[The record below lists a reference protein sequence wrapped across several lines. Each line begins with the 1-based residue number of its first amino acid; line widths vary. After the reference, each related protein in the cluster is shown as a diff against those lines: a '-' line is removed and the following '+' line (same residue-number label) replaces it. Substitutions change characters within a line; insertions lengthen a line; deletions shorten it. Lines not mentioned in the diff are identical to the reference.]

1 MQGREGTVHGR
12 RRVFGAQ
19 LHPSRLAPIPVC
31 FLFILARQ
39 LGAIADEPI
48 WVLIGVVLV
57 GGLASFIVETA
68 IPDRM
73 TLRIAIE
80 VGSVALVIYTIGW
93 GALLAIGFVFNIA
106 NHLNDDGSR
115 AGRPGILFSALAIV
129 LGECAVALGIAKS
142 LVPQPQSYGLAV
154 LEGAGVCLVIWMLTY
169 SQRQKETVAAD
180 LGRSEERLRA
190 LVEHA
195 SDAIMVLQPTGEVA
209 YTSPAMLRML
219 GYERLE
225 FFGSDLLAEHELD
238 RANRFLAG
246 LISSPG
252 KPAWIEL
259 PLRHV
264 DGTYR
269 WFEVGVTNRLDDPAV
284 EGLVCNLRDVS
295 DRRAAQEQ
303 LQFQA
308 YHDALT
314 RLPNRWQF
322 LERLEQALFDASTN
336 GRHVAVMFLDV
347 DRFKLVNDTLGHD
360 IGDRLLVAVA
370 ERLGSCVR
378 PADIVA
384 RFGGDEFSVL
394 LGNLR
399 DPDLAITIAERIVN
413 CLREPVV
420 VAEHELFVS
429 ASVGIAISVGGEV
442 RAADLLRESDLAMY
456 AAKDKGRARWELFD
470 PTSAPHMMERLE
482 LEGDLWRAIDN
493 HELMVQFQ
501 PEVELATGRVA
512 ATEALI
518 RWQHP
523 TRGVVPPDLFVPFAE
538 ESGLIVAIDRLVL
551 REACRWARQW
561 STAGSEYAPVVVS
574 VNLSPRFVR
583 QDDLVGEITSALD
596 ETGLDPRYL
605 QIELTERSALTDLEV
620 TSLKLRQ
627 LRTLGVRVAID
638 DFGTGYSSLSYLK
651 RLPID
656 VLKLDKSLVDTIDT
670 VEADVVIVQAAITMG
685 HALGMKITAEG
696 IERPE
701 QAEQL
706 RELGCDTAVGW
717 LWSPAVSP
725 EGLAECALAGF
736 APVTS
741 FALGAIPLSPA
752 TGEATVRS

>member
-1 MQGREGTVHGR
+1 
-12 RRVFGAQ
+12 
-19 LHPSRLAPIPVC
+19 
-31 FLFILARQ
+31 
-39 LGAIADEPI
+39 
-48 WVLIGVVLV
+48 
-57 GGLASFIVETA
+57 
-68 IPDRM
+68 
-73 TLRIAIE
+73 
-80 VGSVALVIYTIGW
+80 
-93 GALLAIGFVFNIA
+93 
-106 NHLNDDGSR
+106 
-115 AGRPGILFSALAIV
+115 
-129 LGECAVALGIAKS
+129 
-142 LVPQPQSYGLAV
+142 
-154 LEGAGVCLVIWMLTY
+154 
-169 SQRQKETVAAD
+169 
-180 LGRSEERLRA
+180 
-190 LVEHA
+190 
-195 SDAIMVLQPTGEVA
+195 
-209 YTSPAMLRML
+209 
-219 GYERLE
+219 
-225 FFGSDLLAEHELD
+225 
-238 RANRFLAG
+238 
-246 LISSPG
+246 
-252 KPAWIEL
+252 
-259 PLRHV
+259 
-264 DGTYR
+264 
-269 WFEVGVTNRLDDPAV
+269 
-284 EGLVCNLRDVS
+284 
-295 DRRAAQEQ
+295 
-303 LQFQA
+303 
-308 YHDALT
+308 
-314 RLPNRWQF
+314 
-322 LERLEQALFDASTN
+322 
-336 GRHVAVMFLDV
+336 
-347 DRFKLVNDTLGHD
+347 
-360 IGDRLLVAVA
+360 
-370 ERLGSCVR
+370 
-378 PADIVA
+378 
-384 RFGGDEFSVL
+384 
-394 LGNLR
+394 
-399 DPDLAITIAERIVN
+399 
-413 CLREPVV
+413 
-420 VAEHELFVS
+420 
-429 ASVGIAISVGGEV
+429 
-442 RAADLLRESDLAMY
+442 
-456 AAKDKGRARWELFD
+456 
-470 PTSAPHMMERLE
+470 
-482 LEGDLWRAIDN
+482 
-493 HELMVQFQ
+493 MVQFQ

-706 RELGCDTAVGW
+706 RDLGCDTAVGW